1 MHTRISAA
9 VPRAISNILD
19 RDFTWLH
26 VDAAAISAHYKP
38 LLLCALGY
46 RTTRMAVSGVKC
58 AKCLQTLPKHGRL
71 AALTISFPKT
81 SDAQGKSTTKR
92 AWFDFDPSFA
102 SPLEAA
108 GLAEVR
114 APDRCI
120 CNRMGLNEKAHIP
133 LNVRFGSKADV
144 SHGYHG

>member
-1 MHTRISAA
+1 
-9 VPRAISNILD
+9 
-19 RDFTWLH
+19 
-26 VDAAAISAHYKP
+26 
-38 LLLCALGY
+38 
-46 RTTRMAVSGVKC
+46 MAVSGVKC

-71 AALTISFPKT
+71 TALTISFPKT

-108 GLAEVR
+108 ELAEVR

-120 CNRMGLNEKAHIP
+120 CNRIGLNEKAHIP
-133 LNVRFGSKADV
+133 LNVRFGSCVDGSPFGKVFLDV
-144 SHGYHG
+144 LPFGRCGHVCGLLMRHT